1 MIDTERIRVDSGVN
15 VKVVLSG
22 LWVSMLFV
30 FAYVDIFGFW
40 RADVINGALAGRVPA
55 AGADINQ
62 SFLTVTTLYVLIPI
76 LMVGFSLMAPANF
89 NRPTNLVISTLYA
102 VSVVAFT
109 IGETWAYYIVGS
121 VVEVAL
127 LLAIAWVAW
136 FWPTT
141 SPLTVTENVT
151 TIAISEGPHHG
162 TYPR

>member
-1 MIDTERIRVDSGVN
+1 M
-15 VKVVLSG
+15 SG

-40 RADVINGALAGRVPA
+40 RADVIDGASAGRSRRRAPTSTR
-55 AGADINQ
+55 

-141 SPLTVTENVT
+141 SLSP
-151 TIAISEGPHHG
+151 
-162 TYPR
+162 